1 MSVGGGEGEPSLER
15 LCRCVGHHQRY
26 THTVTSHKPWRP
38 GGGGGGDTYTQG
50 RTKDKRRKRET
61 EIETERV
68 RERESGSERERERE
82 NTEYGNFI
90 Q

>member
-38 GGGGGGDTYTQG
+38 GGGRGGHTYTQG
-50 RTKDKRRKRET
+50 RT

-68 RERESGSERERERE
+68 RERERDSERKSGSERERERE